1 LIVPPISRA
10 ELNLNTISLMAE
22 VANGK
27 GEGTKP
33 APWEI
38 YLNSNNLAQ
47 ANRLHVSKFGF

>member
-1 LIVPPISRA
+1 
-10 ELNLNTISLMAE
+10 MAE